1 MRYLLIATLALFGSL
16 SIPPAHAGGNGL
28 ITLRSAHSMTRTI
41 QRLRSALRAKGMSVF
56 ARIDHARGAGRVGL
70 ELRPTTLLIFGN
82 PKMGTLLMECK
93 QGVGIDLPQKMLAWR
108 DARGRVWLTYNDP
121 RYLAGRHHLGRCG
134 AATIRK
140 MSVILRRFAKA
151 AVAP

>member
-1 MRYLLIATLALFGSL
+1 MRYLLIATFALSCSL
-16 SIPPAHAGGNGL
+16 SIPPARAGEGGL
-28 ITLRSAHSMTRTI
+28 ITLRSAHSVTQTI
-41 QRLRSALRAKGMSVF
+41 QRLKGALRAKGMTLF

-93 QGVGIDLPQKMLAWR
+93 QSVGIDLPQKMLAWR
-108 DARGRVWLTYNDP
+108 DAHGRVWLTYNDP
-121 RYLAGRHHLGRCG
+121 RYLAERHHLGRCG
-134 AATIRK
+134 VAAVRK
-140 MSVILRRFAKA
+140 MSVALHRFAKA